1 MRVDRCFAFI
11 DLSGFTA
18 FTDRHGDER
27 VVVVLAELRTVL
39 REAAARRGVR
49 VVKWLGDGAMLSS
62 TMTDAVCALVVELDH
77 RMRSAIPSLAVRAGL
92 DCGPVIMFEGDDYIG
107 RSVNLASRLCDQAGS
122 HEILATE
129 PVMRARP
136 AWIDAGECQP
146 RLVRGLE
153 HPVPVTALHLAE
165 AGPDAITDPVCQLPI
180 ARQLAVPSDGL
191 WFCSEACAGTWR
203 ERPGGQGLTTAAI

>member
-1 MRVDRCFAFI
+1 VNRCFAFI

-18 FTDRHGDER
+18 YTDRHGDEQ
-27 VVVVLAELRTVL
+27 VVVVLAQLRVAL

-62 TMTDAVCALVVELDH
+62 TMTDAVCALVVEMDF

-107 RSVNLASRLCDQAGS
+107 RCVNLASRLCDQAGS

-129 PVMRARP
+129 SVMTSRP
-136 AWIDAGECQP
+136 AWIDADECQP

-153 HPVPVTALHLAE
+153 RPVPVTALHLADP
-165 AGPDAITDPVCQLPI
+165 GDDAITDPVCQLTI
-180 ARQLAVPSDGL
+180 TRNHAVRGDNDR
-191 WFCSEACAGTWR
+191 WFCSDACAGTWN
-203 ERPGGQGLTTAAI
+203 ERPGGEELTAAI

>member
-1 MRVDRCFAFI
+1 VRVDRCFAFI

-18 FTDRHGDER
+18 FTDRHGDEH
-27 VVVVLAELRTVL
+27 VVVVLAQLRTAV

-77 RMRSAIPSLAVRAGL
+77 RMRTAIPSLAVRAGL

-107 RSVNLASRLCDQAGS
+107 RCVNLASRLCDQAGS

-129 PVMRARP
+129 PVMRQRP
-136 AWIDAGECQP
+136 PWIDATDCQA

-153 HPVPVTALHLAE
+153 HPVEVTTLRLAE
-165 AGPDAITDPVCQLPI
+165 PGPDAVIDPICQLPI
-180 ARQLAVPSDGL
+180 ARQHAVRRDDGH
-191 WFCSEACAGTWR
+191 WFCSEACADIG
-203 ERPGGQGLTTAAI
+203 ER